1 MIHVNDKLKEMKVE
15 NGQPEHIISNDKMNN
30 ENAHTVIKK
39 KIEHR
44 LHTNTYDYNI
54 HLSLYI
60 IHSTLHHQLL
70 FVV

>member
-15 NGQPEHIISNDKMNN
+15 NGQPEHNISNDKMNN

-44 LHTNTYDYNI
+44 LHTNTYDYNMYLI
-54 HLSLYI
+54 F
-60 IHSTLHHQLL
+60 LHANTSITVHYS
-70 FVV
+70 